1 MRRITLRIVGLLLTL
16 SALASAAPRV
26 QAQEPICPFCII
38 GYKCCIQGNHARCI
52 PEAKPCP

>member
-16 SALASAAPRV
+16 SALASSAPLV

-38 GYKCCIQGNHARCI
+38 GHKCCIKGNNARCI
-52 PEAKPCP
+52 PEANPCP